1 MKRQLKYHGKAQCLS
16 WWPPK
21 VLRYYYIIA
30 SAIQDDSR
38 PKKLHVVYCLK
49 IKQRELLGEIYI
61 QNGFK
66 FVIKYLAGGIKMAR
80 GGDLY
85 FCLYQS
91 ANILSLQ
98 KCSSTF
104 ESFPI
109 LICINLMPFLQSLL
123 GKQVISLL
131 FQMPNKLFKTMCAL
145 MMFWHVLC
153 RPLKYRIS
161 INLLN

>member
-1 MKRQLKYHGKAQCLS
+1 MKRQLKYHGKAQCPS

-49 IKQRELLGEIYI
+49 IKQRELLGEICI

-80 GGDLY
+80 GWG
-85 FCLYQS
+85 S
-91 ANILSLQ
+91 V
-98 KCSSTF
+98 
-104 ESFPI
+104 
-109 LICINLMPFLQSLL
+109 FL
-123 GKQVISLL
+123 
-131 FQMPNKLFKTMCAL
+131 F
-145 MMFWHVLC
+145 
-153 RPLKYRIS
+153 IS
-161 INLLN
+161 ISKYLKFTEVFLNFWVIPHLDMYKSYALFAVSIRKTGYFFTFPNAK